1 MTALGLTEMARAKAK
16 DYPAP
21 KKRTYLGIAPA
32 DVAEIAVEAGVY
44 GYEVEIAALE
54 AGIWPKRYI
63 RNYSSF
69 NAQEQIALLQ
79 AHVVV
84 VGLGG
89 LGGLLVALLARMGIG
104 RLTLVDFD
112 RFDATNLNRQ
122 MLSSM
127 DVLDESKA
135 QTALKYVRS
144 VNPSVHAE
152 IFERSFDDS
161 PENLTLLQNKTIC
174 ADCLDN
180 LKTRLELARACDKA
194 GIPLV
199 SASIGGFCGQLTV
212 VHPGG
217 EGLEA
222 VYGFLDE
229 GSNCED
235 SKGCEVDMGTPG
247 PTAAAVS
254 SLQAME
260 VAKVVMRKDTALKN
274 AVVLLDFL
282 SFNMQ
287 IIDL

>member
-1 MTALGLTEMARAKAK
+1 MPALNLKEMAQAKAK
-16 DYPAP
+16 NYPAP
-21 KKRTYLGIAPA
+21 KKRTYLGLAPA
-32 DVAEIAVEAGVY
+32 DVAEIAADAGVY

-54 AGIWPKRYI
+54 AGIWPQRYV
-63 RNYSSF
+63 RNYNSF
-69 NAQEQIALLQ
+69 SIGEQVALLR
-79 AHVVV
+79 AHAVV

-89 LGGLLVALLARMGIG
+89 LGGLLVALLARMGVG

-127 DVLDESKA
+127 AVLGESKA
-135 QTALKYVRS
+135 RTALQYVRS

-152 IFERSFDDS
+152 IFERAFDDS
-161 PENLTLLQNKTIC
+161 SENLTLLQNKTIC

-180 LKTRLELARACDKA
+180 LKTRMELARACDKA

-222 VYGFLDE
+222 VYGLLDE

-247 PTAAAVS
+247 PTAATVA
-254 SLQAME
+254 SLQALE
-260 VAKVVMRKDTALKN
+260 VAKVVVRKDTALKN
-274 AVVLLDFL
+274 SVVLFDFL

>member
-1 MTALGLTEMARAKAK
+1 MAENKIAEIVRACAR

-21 KKRTYLGIAPA
+21 KKRTYPGISPG
-32 DVAEIAVEAGVY
+32 DVAAIAAETGVY
-44 GYEVEIAALE
+44 GYEVETIALE
-54 AGIWPKRYI
+54 NGIWPQRYV
-63 RNYSSF
+63 RNTGSISSK
-69 NAQEQIALLQ
+69 EQIALLK

-89 LGGLLVALLARMGIG
+89 LGGLLTALLARMGIG
-104 RLTLVDFD
+104 RLTLCDFD
-112 RFDATNLNRQ
+112 SFDATNLNRQ
-122 MLSSM
+122 MLSGM
-127 DVLDESKA
+127 AVLGVSKA
-135 QTALKYVRS
+135 QTALEYVRE
-144 VNPSVHAE
+144 VNPSVNADIYE
-152 IFERSFDDS
+152 KAFDSDS
-161 PENLTLLQNKTIC
+161 ESLTLLQNKTIC

-180 LKTRLELARACDKA
+180 LKTRMTLAQACNKA

-222 VYGFLDE
+222 VYGSLDE
-229 GSNCED
+229 GCNSED

-254 SLQAME
+254 SLQALE
-260 VAKVVMRKDTALKN
+260 VAKVVMQKDTALKN
-274 AVVLLDFL
+274 SVVLFDFL

-287 IIDL
+287 VIDL